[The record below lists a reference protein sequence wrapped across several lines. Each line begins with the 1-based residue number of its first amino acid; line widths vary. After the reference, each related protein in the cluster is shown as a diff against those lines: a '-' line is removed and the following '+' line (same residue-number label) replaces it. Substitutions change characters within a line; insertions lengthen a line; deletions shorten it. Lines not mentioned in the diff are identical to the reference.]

1 MNLFCYDKKQI
12 EEIKTKWNDMGLPYT
27 CYVFSKGKE
36 NWTLL
41 YMASDDN
48 YFPYYFK
55 ETLVEDIL
63 LANKDDDEYL
73 FNYLKPKVI
82 QILPNY
88 ITIELRGK
96 IFKVDR
102 Y

>member
-1 MNLFCYDKKQI
+1 MYYQI
-12 EEIKTKWNDMGLPYT
+12 VLRMPYT
-27 CYVFSKGKE
+27 CYVLSKRKD

-55 ETLVEDIL
+55 EAPVEDIL
-63 LANKDDDEYL
+63 LANNDDDDEYL
-73 FNYLKPKVI
+73 FNYLKSKVI

-88 ITIELRGK
+88 ITIELRKK

>member
-27 CYVFSKGKE
+27 CYVLSKGKD

-48 YFPYYFK
+48 YFSYYFK
-55 ETLVEDIL
+55 EAPVEDIL
-63 LANKDDDEYL
+63 LANNDDEYL

-88 ITIELRGK
+88 ITIELREK

>member
-1 MNLFCYDKKQI
+1 MYYQI
-12 EEIKTKWNDMGLPYT
+12 VLRMPYT
-27 CYVFSKGKE
+27 CYVLSKRKD

-55 ETLVEDIL
+55 EAPVED
-63 LANKDDDEYL
+63 
-73 FNYLKPKVI
+73 I

-88 ITIELRGK
+88 ITIELRKK

>member
-1 MNLFCYDKKQI
+1 M
-12 EEIKTKWNDMGLPYT
+12 PYT
-27 CYVFSKGKE
+27 CYVLSKGKD

-55 ETLVEDIL
+55 EAPVEDIL
-63 LANKDDDEYL
+63 LANNDDDEYL

-88 ITIELRGK
+88 ITIELRK
-96 IFKVDR
+96 KYSKLIDTEFVNTSNF
-102 Y
+102 YLFFFF

>member
-1 MNLFCYDKKQI
+1 M
-12 EEIKTKWNDMGLPYT
+12 PYT
-27 CYVFSKGKE
+27 CYVLSKGKD

-55 ETLVEDIL
+55 EAPVEDIL
-63 LANKDDDEYL
+63 LANNDEYL

-88 ITIELRGK
+88 ITIELRK
-96 IFKVDR
+96 KYSKLIDTEFVNTSNF
-102 Y
+102 YLFFFF

>member
-1 MNLFCYDKKQI
+1 MHYQI
-12 EEIKTKWNDMGLPYT
+12 VLRMPYT
-27 CYVFSKGKE
+27 CYVLPKGKD

-55 ETLVEDIL
+55 EAPVEDIL
-63 LANKDDDEYL
+63 LVNNDDDDEYL

-88 ITIELRGK
+88 ITIELRKK

>member
-1 MNLFCYDKKQI
+1 
-12 EEIKTKWNDMGLPYT
+12 
-27 CYVFSKGKE
+27 
-36 NWTLL
+36 
-41 YMASDDN
+41 MASDDN

-55 ETLVEDIL
+55 EALVEDIL
-63 LANKDDDEYL
+63 LANNDDEYL

-88 ITIELRGK
+88 ITIELREK

>member
-1 MNLFCYDKKQI
+1 
-12 EEIKTKWNDMGLPYT
+12 
-27 CYVFSKGKE
+27 
-36 NWTLL
+36 
-41 YMASDDN
+41 MASDDN

-55 ETLVEDIL
+55 EAPVEDIL
-63 LANKDDDEYL
+63 LANNDDEYL

-88 ITIELRGK
+88 ITIESRKK

>member
-1 MNLFCYDKKQI
+1 MYYQI
-12 EEIKTKWNDMGLPYT
+12 VLRLPYT
-27 CYVFSKGKE
+27 CYVLSKEKD

-48 YFPYYFK
+48 CFSYYFK
-55 ETLVEDIL
+55 EAPVEDIL
-63 LANKDDDEYL
+63 LANNDDEYL

-88 ITIELRGK
+88 ITIELRKK

>member
-1 MNLFCYDKKQI
+1 
-12 EEIKTKWNDMGLPYT
+12 
-27 CYVFSKGKE
+27 
-36 NWTLL
+36 
-41 YMASDDN
+41 MASDDN
-48 YFPYYFK
+48 YFPHYFK
-55 ETLVEDIL
+55 ETPVEDIL

>member
-1 MNLFCYDKKQI
+1 MYYQVVLR
-12 EEIKTKWNDMGLPYT
+12 MPYT
-27 CYVFSKGKE
+27 CYVLSKGKD

-55 ETLVEDIL
+55 EAPVEDIL
-63 LANKDDDEYL
+63 LANNDDEYL

-88 ITIELRGK
+88 ITIELRKK

>member
-1 MNLFCYDKKQI
+1 
-12 EEIKTKWNDMGLPYT
+12 
-27 CYVFSKGKE
+27 
-36 NWTLL
+36 
-41 YMASDDN
+41 MASDDN
-48 YFPYYFK
+48 YFPYDFK
-55 ETLVEDIL
+55 ETPIEDIL
-63 LANKDDDEYL
+63 LANKDDEYL